1 LGDFSR
7 PSRISITIYICLN
20 VATYAVKEITV
31 MPARSRFAARVC
43 RSRVVLGALA
53 CLIAGMLLP
62 SAWAD
67 GKPKDAPPPAAAT
80 TATGA
85 PRSDYRFA
93 VKEFRVD
100 SSIVYPG
107 WYGFQDG
114 LNNAVCDMLTT
125 EMSKQG
131 RDMVERSRLKDVTDE
146 QDLGNSGRLE
156 KSTAAPI
163 GHILGADYLILGSIT
178 EWGMKTR
185 SIGGGGL
192 LGGMFGGARLS
203 DVTAR
208 VKIDYHVVNARTGRI
223 VAGSAGTAM
232 GEDSNK
238 GVALDNNWY
247 NHIDFSESEWTS
259 SQIGKATRKAVQQIA
274 SQLSAWNPNDGGAE
288 PDRTPLKASV
298 VALVSPTEFV
308 IDKGQSDD
316 VRVGDTVDVIQ
327 FNAIKNATGRVVYQT
342 ETKIGTA
349 VVVEVQ
355 DGGAK
360 LHFLSSAPTAKLKE
374 GDGVRT
380 PAPAGP

>member
-1 LGDFSR
+1 MSSPKHIHF
-7 PSRISITIYICLN
+7 T
-20 VATYAVKEITV
+20 A
-31 MPARSRFAARVC
+31 SRFVAA
-43 RSRVVLGALA
+43 ALA
-53 CLIAGMLLP
+53 CLAVGAFCLP
-62 SAWAD
+62 AQAD
-67 GKPKDAPPPAAAT
+67 GPQKAAAV
-80 TATGA
+80 TAAGA

-100 SSIVYPG
+100 ASIDYPG
-107 WYGFQDG
+107 WNGFQDG

-146 QDLGNSGRLE
+146 QDLGNAGRLE

-185 SIGGGGL
+185 SLGGGGL
-192 LGGMFGGARLS
+192 LGGVFGGARLS

-232 GEDSNK
+232 GEDSSK

-247 NHIDFSESEWTS
+247 NHIDFSQSEWTS

-274 SQLSAWNPNDGGAE
+274 SQLRAYPNW
-288 PDRTPLKASV
+288 P
-298 VALVSPTEFV
+298 
-308 IDKGQSDD
+308 
-316 VRVGDTVDVIQ
+316 
-327 FNAIKNATGRVVYQT
+327 
-342 ETKIGTA
+342 
-349 VVVEVQ
+349 
-355 DGGAK
+355 
-360 LHFLSSAPTAKLKE
+360 
-374 GDGVRT
+374 
-380 PAPAGP
+380 PAPNLGSRKMQGCLLRFPHNWGLGGRSNMPIRIDS